1 MHKRPSARHQQ
12 IQYTRASD
20 TVLMQTFSIQIVVKM
35 KLQKY
40 LDLNYET
47 TREIREVDDNMSI
60 YILKGQQQDDM

>member
-1 MHKRPSARHQQ
+1 MYKRSSSRHQQ

-35 KLQKY
+35 KRQKY

-60 YILKGQQQDDM
+60 YISKGQQQDDM